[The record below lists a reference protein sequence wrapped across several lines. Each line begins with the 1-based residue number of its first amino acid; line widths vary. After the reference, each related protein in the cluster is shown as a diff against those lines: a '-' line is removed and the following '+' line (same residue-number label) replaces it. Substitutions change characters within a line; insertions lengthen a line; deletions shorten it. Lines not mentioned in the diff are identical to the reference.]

1 MSNLVLDAPLQIT
14 LAAHGTPDYDALV
27 ALRQEVLRA
36 PLGLA
41 FTPDQLAAEH
51 GSYHLGGYSG
61 GALAGCLVLRPLGG
75 GRVQMRQVAVRA
87 GWQGRGVG
95 RALVEHAETR
105 ARELGFGVMVL
116 HARESAVGF
125 YETLGYQK
133 QGARFWE
140 VTLPHWEMT
149 KTLSCDDKGSRV

>member
-1 MSNLVLDAPLQIT
+1 MQ
-14 LAAHGTPDYDALV
+14 
-27 ALRQEVLRA
+27 
-36 PLGLA
+36 
-41 FTPDQLAAEH
+41 
-51 GSYHLGGYSG
+51 
-61 GALAGCLVLRPLGG
+61 
-75 GRVQMRQVAVRA
+75 QVAVRA

-149 KTLSCDDKGSRV
+149 KTLSRDDKGSRA